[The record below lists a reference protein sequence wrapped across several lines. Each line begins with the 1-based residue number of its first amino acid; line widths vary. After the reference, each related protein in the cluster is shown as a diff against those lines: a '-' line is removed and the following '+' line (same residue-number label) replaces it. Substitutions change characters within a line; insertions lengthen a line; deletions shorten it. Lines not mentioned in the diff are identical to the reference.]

1 MRVYSYWKCKSC
13 GSIIRGD
20 LRTCPNCGTT
30 IANDVK
36 YLMPDNPEVVRAM
49 NDGTILTKGEVTT
62 DEKGIKA
69 EIVDESD
76 YRDGENWLCT
86 SCGCQNF
93 SNAVR
98 CEGCGAARSGMTYF
112 NDTDD
117 DTEEEQIEVSKGYGY
132 YTTSDGCIIPM
143 HLNER
148 KSKTFDEEESKD
160 EELISEDKTDSK
172 EETPCREN
180 KFKHLLKAITHNI
193 KEFFRG
199 VEPKYVIITALICF
213 SITFLV
219 WLFWPVTRT
228 AVVEGF
234 SWEYSIAVDKYTEC
248 HESDWSLPAGAKLEY
263 TREEIHHYDHVLD
276 HYETKTRQCSRE
288 VQDGYDT
295 EYRDLGNGQV
305 EVVRT
310 PRYRTEYYT
319 ETYEEPVYKNVP
331 VYRTKYYYE
340 IGRWKVVDYLTT
352 TNEDKSPYWADTDL
366 PESVSNPVYGDM
378 RQGTRYTTYYVYL
391 YNDEDYTITTNYDTW
406 MKLQVDQTITYK
418 SFRFSK
424 QPLTSIEELVESGA

>member
-49 NDGTILTKGEVTT
+49 KEGTILTKGEVTV

-93 SNAVR
+93 SDAVR

-112 NDTDD
+112 HN
-117 DTEEEQIEVSKGYGY
+117 TEDIEDK
-132 YTTSDGCIIPM
+132 
-143 HLNER
+143 NQ
-148 KSKTFDEEESKD
+148 
-160 EELISEDKTDSK
+160 SEDKYNKETVVGTYITTDGRAIKHYYKKNVNDVVDDSRTETEPIVETEPITTTSK
-172 EETPCREN
+172 GN
-180 KFKHLLKAITHNI
+180 KFQHICGAITHNI
-193 KEFFRG
+193 KEFFKG

-234 SWEYSIAVDKYTEC
+234 SWEYSIEVDKYTEC
-248 HESDWSLPAGAKLEY
+248 HESDWSLPAGSKLEY
-263 TREEIHHYDHVLD
+263 TREEIHHYDQVLD

-424 QPLTSIEELVESGA
+424 QPLNSIEELVESEV

>member
-49 NDGTILTKGEVTT
+49 KDGTILTKGEVTI

-112 NDTDD
+112 NDTDT
-117 DTEEEQIEVSKGYGY
+117 DTEEEQTEVSKGDGY

-143 HLNER
+143 HFNER
-148 KSKTFDEEESKD
+148 KSKTFEEEESKD

-172 EETPCREN
+172 EETPYREN
-180 KFKHLLKAITHNI
+180 KLKHLLKAITHNI

-213 SITFLV
+213 SITFLI

-234 SWEYSIAVDKYTEC
+234 SWEYSIEVDKYTEC
-248 HESDWSLPAGAKLEY
+248 HESDWSLPSGAKLEY
-263 TREEIHHYDHVLD
+263 TREEIHHYDQILD
-276 HYETKTRQCSRE
+276 HYETRTRQCSRE

-305 EVVRT
+305 EVVRK

-418 SFRFSK
+418 SFRYSK
-424 QPLTSIEELVESGA
+424 QPLNSIEELVESEV